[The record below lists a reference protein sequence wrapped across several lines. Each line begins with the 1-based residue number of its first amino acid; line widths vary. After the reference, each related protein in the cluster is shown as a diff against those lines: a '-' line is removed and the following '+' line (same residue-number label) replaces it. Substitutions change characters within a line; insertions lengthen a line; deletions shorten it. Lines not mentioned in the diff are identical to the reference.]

1 MKTINNKSMSLSD
14 FTSTCEQVAEIMKCD
29 VNTVM
34 REAAKR
40 LLDEEQTL
48 VKGLNYSEL
57 ENLSQEE
64 KTNAFIEKMKKHK
77 NRNK

>member
-14 FTSTCEQVAEIMKCD
+14 FTSTCEQVAEVIKCD

-48 VKGLNYSEL
+48 VNGLNYSEL

-64 KTNAFIEKMKKHK
+64 KLTQFIEKMKKHK

>member
-1 MKTINNKSMSLSD
+1 MSLSD
-14 FTSTCEQVAEIMKCD
+14 FTSTCEKVAEIMNCD

>member
-1 MKTINNKSMSLSD
+1 MSLSD
-14 FTSTCEQVAEIMKCD
+14 FTNTCEKVAEILNCD

-57 ENLSQEE
+57 ETLSQEE

>member
-1 MKTINNKSMSLSD
+1 
-14 FTSTCEQVAEIMKCD
+14 

-64 KTNAFIEKMKKHK
+64 KTNIFIEKMKKHK

>member
-1 MKTINNKSMSLSD
+1 
-14 FTSTCEQVAEIMKCD
+14 MKCD

-57 ENLSQEE
+57 ETLSQEE